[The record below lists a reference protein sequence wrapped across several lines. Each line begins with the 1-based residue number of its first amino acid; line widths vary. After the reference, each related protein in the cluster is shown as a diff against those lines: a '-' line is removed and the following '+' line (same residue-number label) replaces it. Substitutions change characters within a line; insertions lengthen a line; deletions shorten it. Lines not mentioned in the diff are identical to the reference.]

1 MQVLEESRKQLKADV
16 AAREAA
22 KATALAAQ
30 ANELARK
37 ADVDKAKVDVKAAQA
52 QAAVSRA
59 EERRLAALLDYTR
72 IIAPYDGV
80 VVVRNAN
87 TWDYVHAGSGDLTAG
102 RGKPIYVVARTDLVR
117 VYVDVPEMEA
127 NWVQG
132 KQEVGD
138 KANAATVRIQALD
151 DAEIK
156 ATVTRTS
163 WALHDRT
170 RSLRAEID
178 LPNPDARLLPGM
190 YAYGQVR
197 IERPQVRAIPQAAVE
212 EIGNRNYCYLYEK
225 GKAVQTAVQTGTSD
239 GTWIEVVRKRI
250 DGTWIPFV
258 GDEEVILGNLA
269 DLTNGEKVQ
278 IAP

>member
-1 MQVLEESRKQLKADV
+1 MCRCWTNRASNSNPTSPP
-16 AAREAA
+16 ARPPRPPPGRRRP
-22 KATALAAQ
+22 T
-30 ANELARK
+30 NWPRK
-37 ADVDKAKVDVKAAQA
+37 ADLDKAKVDVKAAQA

-59 EERRLAALLDYTR
+59 EERRLAALVDYTR

-87 TWDYVHAGSGDLTAG
+87 TWDFVHAGSGDLTAG

-138 KANAATVRIQALD
+138 KATAATVRIQALD

-190 YAYGQVR
+190 YAYGEVR

-225 GKAVQTAVQTGTSD
+225 GKAVQTACANGHQRRHVDRGRTEANRRHVDSLRLAMRRSSWAIWRTSP
-239 GTWIEVVRKRI
+239 TAKRCR
-250 DGTWIPFV
+250 
-258 GDEEVILGNLA
+258 
-269 DLTNGEKVQ
+269 
-278 IAP
+278 